1 MCICFDICMAYKR
14 GAKWLPGYA
23 VVIYAL
29 CLQLV
34 GYLDVQNVSTARYL
48 LPNLAST
55 NGVWTNLVALLTS
68 LSTHIAIELSVA
80 LQSRDSEKDKVVK
93 GQSRIWVIVSDG
105 VMLQSILQFAALIG
119 LAIVRGRFIRDNLGS
134 RIPLALESPEITNET
149 ISWDFCQ
156 PEMLKSWIVARV
168 CQPEYVLIRSPFSLL
183 VLCLVTLNVV
193 FMGVKVMFLRS
204 QLQRPFPLFT
214 IQCIFSILGWFVV
227 SYRCFIIGGWF
238 SHPDE
243 SSWFG
248 DVSSITRY
256 AYTIMA
262 LLRKIIEYIENS
274 ILFSSEK
281 QEEEEE
287 DEDFSRYRVA
297 LERVCMQKDT
307 AKWLWVAN
315 KSSFDHIKKCIEWA
329 HEKGR
334 NCEKLQKVIGS
345 RLAQNTRP
353 SEDVKALLEPLESV
367 KMYFPLL
374 KDSFRRI
381 TAFYLLRMVKRIDYY
396 FISEDQDSMR
406 EVNADVRTAFEK
418 SEELM
423 DFLDCPDNVGISL
436 DVFNISNL
444 EAFVLRTAEVGEL
457 KSMYVDF
464 TESSTV
470 ANLVEKLCNEAENKL
485 KMYKLLGDFNS
496 DAVDTDWSEAA
507 EPYVVYKIC
516 KIILDRR
523 PTENVEQLQN
533 HLINMVADLIAMCVT
548 ESPKVLVDRSK
559 KWAAEF
565 KEDKI
570 SAAIDLSGFACGV
583 IDGVYAASPS
593 THEHY
598 GGLLSYPQLDAIV

>member
-1 MCICFDICMAYKR
+1 M
-14 GAKWLPGYA
+14 
-23 VVIYAL
+23 
-29 CLQLV
+29 
-34 GYLDVQNVSTARYL
+34 
-48 LPNLAST
+48 
-55 NGVWTNLVALLTS
+55 
-68 LSTHIAIELSVA
+68 
-80 LQSRDSEKDKVVK
+80 
-93 GQSRIWVIVSDG
+93 
-105 VMLQSILQFAALIG
+105 
-119 LAIVRGRFIRDNLGS
+119 
-134 RIPLALESPEITNET
+134 
-149 ISWDFCQ
+149 
-156 PEMLKSWIVARV
+156 
-168 CQPEYVLIRSPFSLL
+168 FSLL

-193 FMGVKVMFLRS
+193 LMGVKVIFLRS

-227 SYRCFIIGGWF
+227 FYRCFITGEWI
-238 SHPDE
+238 SHRDAL
-243 SSWFG
+243 WFG
-248 DVSSITRY
+248 DGFSTTRY
-256 AYTIMA
+256 VNTIVV
-262 LLRKIIEYIENS
+262 LLRKITKHIENS
-274 ILFSSEK
+274 ILLPLRLFLLVPLVLLMFLLSIIMVMEMSVSVLVSLPMLVFGICVLILIKEEE
-281 QEEEEE
+281 EEEEE

-297 LERVCMQKDT
+297 LDRVCMPKDT
-307 AKWLWVAN
+307 ANRLWVTN
-315 KSSFDHIKKCIEWA
+315 KSSFNHIKQCIERA

-334 NCEKLQKVIGS
+334 NCRKLQKVNGS

-381 TAFYLLRMVKRIDYY
+381 TAFYLLLMVKLIDYY
-396 FISEDQDSMR
+396 FISEDQDSRR
-406 EVNADVRTAFEK
+406 EVNTDVWTAFEE

-444 EAFVLRTAEVGEL
+444 EAFVLITPEVRQL

-464 TESSTV
+464 TESSKV
-470 ANLVEKLCNEAENKL
+470 ANVIEKLCNEAENKL

-496 DAVDTDWSEAA
+496 HAVDTDWSEVA
-507 EPYVVYKIC
+507 EPYVMYKIW

-533 HLINMVADLIAMCVT
+533 HLINIVAVLIAMCVT

-565 KEDKI
+565 REDKI
-570 SAAIDLSGFACGV
+570 SVAIELSGFACGV
-583 IDGVYAASPS
+583 IEGVYAASPS